1 MYVCTCVCTLFT
13 HLLYASQ
20 CVWRLSPCPC
30 PFQHL
35 CQSQSCDIP
44 WRLMHPHSFA
54 CWCFHAHTHTHTVS
68 VAPTHTHTQTPALAV
83 LFSTDLSFYFFLM
96 RLWRALNLMLVLDWL
111 AGGVVTFHFLS
122 SASSSPPLRYT
133 VAISVNCNCW
143 RWQIA
148 SSWPLIGIVNARV
161 FHNHSNKKNMEIH
174 RALCRIK
181 MCMCKIKNNNN
192 NNTAL

>member
-1 MYVCTCVCTLFT
+1 MLM
-13 HLLYASQ
+13 
-20 CVWRLSPCPC
+20 LS
-30 PFQHL
+30 
-35 CQSQSCDIP
+35 
-44 WRLMHPHSFA
+44 R
-54 CWCFHAHTHTHTVS
+54 
-68 VAPTHTHTQTPALAV
+68 THTHTQAQTGRHPHTHTNTGFGCS
-83 LFSTDLSFYFFLM
+83 LFHWFELLFFFLM